1 MKKKILTLCL
11 AAIMC
16 VSFAACG
23 STASDDSS
31 VLSSEAEKQTDSDV
45 GKVTEQN
52 GMRKE
57 VVYTNKDINLGGET
71 GPIKYSTSEI
81 QISKLVA
88 TTDDAAS
95 LLDLEKDKEAAVV
108 VVHFDVENTSDDTIS
123 FYPDQSVMTT
133 NTKEQVSAS
142 VFLSDSVGGDFIG
155 NVKKSGNVIFIL
167 KNSSA
172 DDLANVTIHINAPH
186 NDSFDSVGDPVE
198 INIPVKK

>member
-23 STASDDSS
+23 GTASDDSS
-31 VLSSEAEKQTDSDV
+31 VLSSETEKQTDSDV
-45 GKVTEQN
+45 GKVTEQD

-57 VVYTNKDINLGGET
+57 VVYTNNSLDISGES
-71 GPIKYSTSEI
+71 GPIKYTATDI
-81 QISKLVA
+81 QVSKLTA
-88 TTDDAAS
+88 TTDSTAS
-95 LLDLEKDKEAAVV
+95 LLDLEKDKEYAVV
-108 VVHFDVENTSDDTIS
+108 VAHFDVENTSDETIS

-133 NTKEQVSAS
+133 NTKEQINAS
-142 VFLSDSVGGDFIG
+142 LFLSDSVGSDFIG
-155 NVKKSGNVIFIL
+155 KVKKSGNVIFIL

-172 DDLANVTIHINAPH
+172 DDLANVTIHIDAPH

-198 INIPVKK
+198 INIPVKN

>member
-23 STASDDSS
+23 GTASDDSS
-31 VLSSEAEKQTDSDV
+31 VLSSETEKQTDSDV
-45 GKVTEQN
+45 GKVTEQD

-57 VVYTNKDINLGGET
+57 VVYTNNSLDISGES
-71 GPIKYSTSEI
+71 GPIKYTATDI
-81 QISKLVA
+81 QVSKLTA
-88 TTDDAAS
+88 TTDSTAS
-95 LLDLEKDKEAAVV
+95 LLDLEKDKEYAVV
-108 VVHFDVENTSDDTIS
+108 VAHFDVENTSDETIS

-133 NTKEQVSAS
+133 NTKEQINAS
-142 VFLSDSVGGDFIG
+142 LFLSDSVGGDFIG
-155 NVKKSGNVIFIL
+155 KEKKSGNVIFIL

-172 DDLANVTIHINAPH
+172 DDLANVTIHIDAPH

-198 INIPVKK
+198 INIPVKN

>member
-108 VVHFDVENTSDDTIS
+108 VVHFDVENT
-123 FYPDQSVMTT
+123 
-133 NTKEQVSAS
+133 
-142 VFLSDSVGGDFIG
+142 
-155 NVKKSGNVIFIL
+155 
-167 KNSSA
+167 
-172 DDLANVTIHINAPH
+172 
-186 NDSFDSVGDPVE
+186 
-198 INIPVKK
+198 

>member
-23 STASDDSS
+23 GTASDDSS
-31 VLSSEAEKQTDSDV
+31 VLSSETEKQTDSDV
-45 GKVTEQN
+45 GKVTEQD

-57 VVYTNKDINLGGET
+57 VVYTNNSLDISGES
-71 GPIKYSTSEI
+71 GPIKYTVTDI
-81 QISKLVA
+81 QVSKLTA
-88 TTDDAAS
+88 TTDSTAS
-95 LLDLEKDKEAAVV
+95 LLDLEKDKEYAVV
-108 VVHFDVENTSDDTIS
+108 VAHFDVENTSDETIS

-133 NTKEQVSAS
+133 NTKEQINAS
-142 VFLSDSVGGDFIG
+142 LFLSDSVGGDFIG
-155 NVKKSGNVIFIL
+155 KVKKSGNVIFIL

-172 DDLANVTIHINAPH
+172 DDLANVTIHIDAPH

-198 INIPVKK
+198 INIPVKN

>member
-57 VVYTNKDINLGGET
+57 VVYTNKDNLGGET

-95 LLDLEKDKEAAVV
+95 LLDLEKDKEYAVV
-108 VVHFDVENTSDDTIS
+108 VAHFDVENTSDETIS

-133 NTKEQVSAS
+133 NTKEQINAS
-142 VFLSDSVGGDFIG
+142 LFLSDSVGGDFIG
-155 NVKKSGNVIFIL
+155 KVKKSGNVIFIL

-198 INIPVKK
+198 INIPVKN

>member
-1 MKKKILTLCL
+1 M
-11 AAIMC
+11 
-16 VSFAACG
+16 
-23 STASDDSS
+23 
-31 VLSSEAEKQTDSDV
+31 
-45 GKVTEQN
+45 
-52 GMRKE
+52 
-57 VVYTNKDINLGGET
+57 
-71 GPIKYSTSEI
+71 
-81 QISKLVA
+81 
-88 TTDDAAS
+88 
-95 LLDLEKDKEAAVV
+95 DLEKDKEAAVV

-198 INIPVKK
+198 INIPVKN

>member
-1 MKKKILTLCL
+1 
-11 AAIMC
+11 
-16 VSFAACG
+16 
-23 STASDDSS
+23 
-31 VLSSEAEKQTDSDV
+31 
-45 GKVTEQN
+45 
-52 GMRKE
+52 MRKE

-81 QISKLVA
+81 QISKLIA

-198 INIPVKK
+198 INIPVKN

>member
-11 AAIMC
+11 ATIMC

-81 QISKLVA
+81 QISKLIA

-155 NVKKSGNVIFIL
+155 NVKSQ
-167 KNSSA
+167 A
-172 DDLANVTIHINAPH
+172 M
-186 NDSFDSVGDPVE
+186 
-198 INIPVKK
+198 

>member
-23 STASDDSS
+23 GTASDDSS
-31 VLSSEAEKQTDSDV
+31 VLSSETEKQTDSDV
-45 GKVTEQN
+45 GKVTEQD

-57 VVYTNKDINLGGET
+57 VVYTNNSLDISGES
-71 GPIKYSTSEI
+71 GPIKYTATDI
-81 QISKLVA
+81 QVSKLTA
-88 TTDDAAS
+88 TTDSTAS
-95 LLDLEKDKEAAVV
+95 LLDLEKDKEYAVV
-108 VVHFDVENTSDDTIS
+108 VAHFDVENTSDETIS

-133 NTKEQVSAS
+133 NTKEQINAS
-142 VFLSDSVGGDFIG
+142 LFLSDSVGGDFIG
-155 NVKKSGNVIFIL
+155 KVKKSGNVIFIL

-172 DDLANVTIHINAPH
+172 DDLANVTIHIDAPH

-198 INIPVKK
+198 INIPVKN